1 MHTNSYPAD
10 LWYKGMLLYVVM
22 ALFMQ
27 SYPVVVIDGLLE
39 GQMFIIDF
47 TTWLILRTGY
57 TYTLH

>member
-1 MHTNSYPAD
+1 
-10 LWYKGMLLYVVM
+10 MLLYVVM